1 MMIDKLVVLSTIAL
15 SSISTVPSTLSCQ
28 NSITYSIED
37 SNEFVNSVLQ
47 SSEFEKNMLIAS
59 GKEQCI
65 NTSTTTYNDSGS
77 DVILNEELKQNIQIL
92 MELSQLSDNW
102 DEYGAKAPSIQIITK
117 VMVIL
122 PKLSKQPDIFPTPE
136 GNIQLEYSI
145 GRNRHLNI
153 ELLPDATM
161 IIFEMFEDRTAT
173 KNSSIFEISALN
185 KRIEDFY
192 GRV

>member
-15 SSISTVPSTLSCQ
+15 SSIPTVPSTLTYQ
-28 NSITYSIED
+28 NNITYSIED
-37 SNEFVNSVLQ
+37 SDALVNSVIQ
-47 SSEFEKNMLIAS
+47 SPKFEKNIMMAN
-59 GKEQCI
+59 GRERCI
-65 NTSTTTYNDSGS
+65 NTSTTAYNDCGS
-77 DVILNEELKQNIQIL
+77 DVILDEELKQNMKIL
-92 MELSQLSDNW
+92 MEFSQLSDNW

-117 VMVIL
+117 VMEIL

>member
-1 MMIDKLVVLSTIAL
+1 MIDKLVVLSTIAL
-15 SSISTVPSTLSCQ
+15 SSISTVPSTLTYQ
-28 NSITYSIED
+28 NNITYSIED
-37 SNEFVNSVLQ
+37 SDALVNSVIQ
-47 SSEFEKNMLIAS
+47 SPKFEKNIMMAN
-59 GKEQCI
+59 GRERCI
-65 NTSTTTYNDSGS
+65 NTSTAAYNDCGS
-77 DVILNEELKQNIQIL
+77 DVILDEELKQNMKIL
-92 MELSQLSDNW
+92 MEFSQLSDNW

-117 VMVIL
+117 VMEIL

>member
-1 MMIDKLVVLSTIAL
+1 MIDKLVVLSTIAL
-15 SSISTVPSTLSCQ
+15 SSIPTVPSTLTYQ
-28 NSITYSIED
+28 NNITYSFED
-37 SNEFVNSVLQ
+37 SDALVNSVIQ
-47 SSEFEKNMLIAS
+47 SPKFEKNIMMAN
-59 GKEQCI
+59 GRERCI
-65 NTSTTTYNDSGS
+65 NTSTTAYNDCGS
-77 DVILNEELKQNIQIL
+77 DVILDEELKQNMKIL
-92 MELSQLSDNW
+92 MEFSQLSDNW

-117 VMVIL
+117 VMEIL

-145 GRNRHLNI
+145 GRNKHLNI

>member
-1 MMIDKLVVLSTIAL
+1 MIDKLVVLSTIAL
-15 SSISTVPSTLSCQ
+15 SSIPTVPSTLTYQ
-28 NSITYSIED
+28 NNITYSIED
-37 SNEFVNSVLQ
+37 SDALVNSVIQ
-47 SSEFEKNMLIAS
+47 SPKFEKNIMMAN
-59 GKEQCI
+59 GRERCI
-65 NTSTTTYNDSGS
+65 NTSTTAYNDCGS
-77 DVILNEELKQNIQIL
+77 DVILDEELKQNMKIL
-92 MELSQLSDNW
+92 MEFSQLSDNW

-117 VMVIL
+117 VMEIL

-192 GRV
+192 GRG

>member
-1 MMIDKLVVLSTIAL
+1 MIDKLVVLSTIAL
-15 SSISTVPSTLSCQ
+15 SSIPTVPSTLTYQ
-28 NSITYSIED
+28 NNITYSIED
-37 SNEFVNSVLQ
+37 SDALVNSVIQ
-47 SSEFEKNMLIAS
+47 SPKFEKNIMMAN
-59 GKEQCI
+59 GRERCI
-65 NTSTTTYNDSGS
+65 NTSTTAYNDCGS
-77 DVILNEELKQNIQIL
+77 DVILDEELKQNMKIL
-92 MELSQLSDNW
+92 MEFSQLSDNW

-117 VMVIL
+117 VMEIL